1 MSYAK
6 PPIGKIKHTDDSLY
20 VTRLTDRYTK
30 ITLEITPSRHKIV
43 TLNRLLGEER
53 KAVEL
58 EFFHRERS
66 NGQNFLCPGKSLVI
80 SRLEYKS

>member
-6 PPIGKIKHTDDSLY
+6 PPIRKIKYTNDSLS

-43 TLNRLLGEER
+43 TLNRLLGEEI
-53 KAVEL
+53 KAVEW
-58 EFFHRERS
+58 EFFHREMS
-66 NGQNFLCPGKSLVI
+66 NG
-80 SRLEYKS
+80 